1 MHPQYFYQLILCQIG
16 VLPQIPHLLYFRA
29 VRRVVP
35 MEYFILFVIL
45 MATLLWLRSLTEQ

>member
-29 VRRVVP
+29 VRRVLS
-35 MEYFILFVIL
+35 MECLTLYVIL